1 MKTVQISK
9 KYILRDDGKVF
20 NIITGEEFIPSKVRG
35 YTRICLSHGKTEY
48 IHRLVAKNFIPNP
61 DNLPYVDHI
70 NRIRD
75 DNRVENLRW
84 VTALENSNNT
94 QCSLDDE
101 HKPTVQHKDNHNE
114 YYQQYYQL
122 NPEQYEHQKE
132 LCKKWRQ
139 DHREEYNAK
148 RRLRRRKSTHKD

>member
-1 MKTVQISK
+1 MKMVKISK
-9 KYILRDDGKVF
+9 KYILRDDGRIF
-20 NIITGEEFIPSKVRG
+20 NIKTGEEFIPSKVRG
-35 YTRICLSHGKTEY
+35 YPRVCVSPGKTEY
-48 IHRLVAKNFIPNP
+48 VHRLVAKNFIPNP

-94 QCSLDDE
+94 QCNLDTE
-101 HKPTVQHKDNHNE
+101 HKPLIQHKDNHNE
-114 YYQQYYQL
+114 YCRQYYQL
-122 NPEQYEHQKE
+122 NHEQYEHQKE

-139 DHREEYNAK
+139 EHREEYNAK
-148 RRLRRRKSTHKD
+148 RRLRRHSIK

>member
-9 KYILRDDGKVF
+9 KYILRDDGRVF
-20 NIITGEEFIPSKVRG
+20 NIKTGEEFIPSKVRG
-35 YTRICLSHGKTEY
+35 YPRVCVSHGKTEY
-48 IHRLVAKNFIPNP
+48 VHRLVAKNFIPNP
-61 DNLPYVDHI
+61 NNLPYVDHI

-94 QCSLDDE
+94 QCNLDKE
-101 HKPTVQHKDNHNE
+101 HKPLIQHKDNHNE
-114 YYQQYYQL
+114 YCRQYYQL
-122 NPEQYEHQKE
+122 NHEQYEHQKE

-139 DHREEYNAK
+139 EHREEYNAK
-148 RRLRRRKSTHKD
+148 RRLRRHSMKTL

>member
-1 MKTVQISK
+1 MKIVKISK
-9 KYILRDDGKVF
+9 KYILRDDGRVF
-20 NIITGEEFIPSKVRG
+20 NIKTGEEFIPSKVRG
-35 YTRICLSHGKTEY
+35 YPRVCVSHGKTEY
-48 IHRLVAKNFIPNP
+48 VHRLVAKNFIPNP

-94 QCSLDDE
+94 QCNLDTE
-101 HKPTVQHKDNHNE
+101 HKPLIQHKDNHNE
-114 YYQQYYQL
+114 YYHQYYQL

-132 LCKKWRQ
+132 LCRKWRQ
-139 DHREEYNAK
+139 EHREEYNAR
-148 RRLRRRKSTHKD
+148 RRLRRHSMKTL

>member
-1 MKTVQISK
+1 MKMVKISK
-9 KYILRDDGKVF
+9 KYILRDDGRIF
-20 NIITGEEFIPSKVRG
+20 NIKTGEEFIPSKVRG
-35 YTRICLSHGKTEY
+35 YPRVCVSPGKTEY
-48 IHRLVAKNFIPNP
+48 VHRLVAKNFIPNP

-94 QCSLDDE
+94 QCNLDTE
-101 HKPTVQHKDNHNE
+101 HKPLIQHKDNHNE
-114 YYQQYYQL
+114 YCRQYYQL
-122 NPEQYEHQKE
+122 NPEKYEHQKE

-139 DHREEYNAK
+139 EHREEYNAK
-148 RRLRRRKSTHKD
+148 RRLRRYSIKHD